1 MVALRAR
8 PVATARGRGRSPAA
22 LPDCDSLGVVH
33 RAQHAGMTIQLIC
46 PWCEDEVAFTIDD
59 AAAELTCNGCATRM
73 AFAPDPATTYDLLYE
88 PAAA

>member
-1 MVALRAR
+1 
-8 PVATARGRGRSPAA
+8 
-22 LPDCDSLGVVH
+22 
-33 RAQHAGMTIQLIC
+33 MTIQLIC

-59 AAAELTCNGCATRM
+59 ADELTCDGCATRM